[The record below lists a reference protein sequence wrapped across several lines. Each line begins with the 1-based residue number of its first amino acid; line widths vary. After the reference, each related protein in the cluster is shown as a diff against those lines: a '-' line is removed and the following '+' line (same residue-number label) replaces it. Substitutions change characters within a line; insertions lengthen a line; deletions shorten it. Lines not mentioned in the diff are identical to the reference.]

1 MLRRLIGMED
11 LVIWWFV
18 QEFVFLVVEGFS
30 LLVVGC

>member
-11 LVIWWFV
+11 FVIWWFV